1 MRPNYLEQ
9 VRQRIDAAKP
19 GAVFIPSDFFD
30 IAESVKINMCLS
42 RLKESEELIL
52 VMRGVFAKPRY
63 SKLLNKNIPPSID
76 EIARAIARNYGWTV
90 IPCGDTALNMLG
102 LSTQIPAIYHYV
114 SDGPYKKYDAD
125 GIALQFRHTDNKYEI
140 LDVPYQT
147 ALLIQAIKA
156 LGKDRITEEQIRYLS
171 GKLTAEEKQEL
182 LQQCQRITAWV
193 YQTIKKICKEVEQ

>member
-42 RLKESEELIL
+42 RLKDSEELIL

-63 SKLLNKNIPPSID
+63 SKLLNKIIPPSID

-102 LSTQIPAIYHYV
+102 LSTQIPAIYH
-114 SDGPYKKYDAD
+114 SA
-125 GIALQFRHTDNKYEI
+125 
-140 LDVPYQT
+140 
-147 ALLIQAIKA
+147 
-156 LGKDRITEEQIRYLS
+156 S
-171 GKLTAEEKQEL
+171 SKLKF
-182 LQQCQRITAWV
+182 C
-193 YQTIKKICKEVEQ
+193 